1 MAFKRKILFF
11 FLLTFALTNTS
22 LSRSPVIIGV
32 SSNFLETMKLLKK
45 EFAKVNPL
53 TLSLVSGPT
62 GLLYAQIKRGAPLD
76 LFFSADDKRPRKLEE
91 EGLTHPGGIF
101 VYAYGSLVLV
111 RKKGSPLPLDLKLLK
126 KRKGPFPL
134 MAIANPKT
142 APFGEAGLETL
153 KSHGLYERME
163 SEGKLI
169 RGENAGKAFYYVSS
183 GHVDLG
189 LVSKSFVLDPQK
201 SSLIGGF
208 SEVLLLIMRE
218 LDRRPSF

>member
-1 MAFKRKILFF
+1 MPRLKEEP
-11 FLLTFALTNTS
+11 LLIF
-22 LSRSPVIIGV
+22 
-32 SSNFLETMKLLKK
+32 
-45 EFAKVNPL
+45 
-53 TLSLVSGPT
+53 
-62 GLLYAQIKRGAPLD
+62 
-76 LFFSADDKRPRKLEE
+76 FFSADDKRPRKLEE

-208 SEVLLLIMRE
+208 SEVPPSHYEGIRQTAVVLKGKMNQNVEAFLLFLNSKKARSIIKKMGYGLPPRKG
-218 LDRRPSF
+218 PTS